1 MKPRSGAWVV
11 VAALLCLA
19 LPAAAVAVDGSTDT
33 TVPPVDLPEVPRM
46 VAFEL
51 FAPPA
56 SGGG

>member
-1 MKPRSGAWVV
+1 MELRSSAWVV
-11 VAALLCLA
+11 VGALLYLA
-19 LPAAAVAVDGSTDT
+19 LPAAAMVGESPTD

>member
-1 MKPRSGAWVV
+1 MKLRSSAWVV
-11 VAALLCLA
+11 VGALLCLA
-19 LPAAAVAVDGSTDT
+19 LPAAAIAGDGRTD